1 MVGVAIESRALLM
14 LFKELD
20 ESDPDEREQKVTW
33 LRQIIGYVKANPNLP
48 LGFEWSDVN
57 VPPWFLR
64 RLNEMGILRVVFRS
78 NKHTGYAL
86 AIPPEEIEEALQ
98 GAQNPQPEQPEKIE
112 LPPDFLDVV
121 EGYDDLKEIIK
132 QSILNDEPVHILLV
146 GPPGTAK
153 SLILMEIERLPGS
166 AFVTMG
172 TATKAGI
179 RDVLLYRRPRFLIID
194 EIDKLSDPND
204 ISVLLTLMESGRLVV
219 TLHKMRIDEPMKVWV
234 FAAANTTKG
243 LPPEL
248 LDRFMVFKLKPYS
261 KSEYVRVVANVLV
274 KRYGKDPELAKYIAE
289 KVGEYTTSVREAI
302 RYAKLCKDKD
312 CVDKVF
318 NTVLKYK

>member
-1 MVGVAIESRALLM
+1 MAIEGRALLT

-20 ESDPDEREQKVTW
+20 ESDPDEREQKITW
-33 LRQIIGYVKANPNLP
+33 LKQIIDYVKSNTNLP

-64 RLNEMGILRVVFRS
+64 RLNEMGVIKIVFKS
-78 NKHTGYAL
+78 NKHTGYML
-86 AIPPEEIEEALQ
+86 AVPPEELEETLQ
-98 GAQNPQPEQPEKIE
+98 GIQNPQTEQPEKIE

-121 EGYDDLKEIIK
+121 EGYDDLKEVIK
-132 QSILNDEPVHILLV
+132 QSILNEEPVHIMLA

-179 RDVLLYRRPRFLIID
+179 RDILLYRRPRFLIID

-204 ISVLLTLMESGRLVV
+204 ISILLTLMESGRLVV
-219 TLHKMRIDEPMKVWV
+219 TLHKMRVDEAMKVWV

-248 LDRFMVFKLKPYS
+248 LDRFMVFKVKPYARD
-261 KSEYVRVVANVLV
+261 EYIRVVTNVLV
-274 KRYGKDPELAKYIAE
+274 KRFNKDAELAKYIAE
-289 KVGEYTTSVREAI
+289 KVSEYSSSVREAI

-318 NTVLKYK
+318 STMIKYR